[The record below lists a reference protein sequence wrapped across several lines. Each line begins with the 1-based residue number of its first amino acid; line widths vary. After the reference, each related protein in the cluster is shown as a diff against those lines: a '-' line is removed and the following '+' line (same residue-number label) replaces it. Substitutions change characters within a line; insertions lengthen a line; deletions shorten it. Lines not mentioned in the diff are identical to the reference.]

1 MIVPN
6 LMVTDMA
13 RSLGFYCDVLVM
25 TLTAGVTADR
35 QMVMDPA
42 DPAIVFA
49 VLDWNGAQLM
59 LQTVASLA
67 AELPVFDPQQ
77 APTPAGTIYFRDLEP
92 DAVVGRVP
100 ADRIVKGP
108 VQQWYGMKEVYL
120 RDPDGH
126 IVCLG
131 TPEGPPPA

>member
-6 LMVTDMA
+6 LMVADMA
-13 RSLGFYCDVLVM
+13 RSLGFYRDVLGM
-25 TLTAGVTADR
+25 TLTVGVTADR

-49 VLDWNGAQLM
+49 VLEWNGAQLM
-59 LQTVASLA
+59 LQTVASMA

-77 APTPAGTIYFRDLEP
+77 VPAPAGTIYFRDLDP

-108 VQQWYGMKEVYL
+108 VTQWYGMKEVYL

>member
-6 LMVTDMA
+6 LMVADMA
-13 RSLGFYCDVLVM
+13 RSLGFYRDVLGM
-25 TLTAGVTADR
+25 TLTVGVTADL

-49 VLDWNGAQLM
+49 VLEWNGAQLM
-59 LQTVASLA
+59 LQTVASMA

-77 APTPAGTIYFRDLEP
+77 VPAPAGTIYFRDLDP

-108 VQQWYGMKEVYL
+108 VTQWYGMKEVYL